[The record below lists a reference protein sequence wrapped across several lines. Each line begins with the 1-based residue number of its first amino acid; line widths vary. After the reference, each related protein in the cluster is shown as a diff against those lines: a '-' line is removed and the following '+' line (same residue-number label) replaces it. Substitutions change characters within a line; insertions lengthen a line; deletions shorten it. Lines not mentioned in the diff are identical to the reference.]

1 MVKLEYVWLDGYKP
15 EPNLRSKVKI
25 VDGSTLGDSIE
36 SFPMWNFD
44 GSSTQQA
51 EGHSSDCIL
60 KPVRVYYGNIFD
72 TVYVFCEVMNADGT
86 PHVTNRRSMV
96 EDQDDLWF
104 GFEQEYFIREEINGG
119 ILGHKQNILKGQG
132 EYYCG
137 VGHNVIGR
145 NFVENHL
152 ETCLEYG
159 INITGINAEVALG
172 QWEYQVFSKG
182 SQKAGDDLWMSRYL
196 LYKIAEDYGYH
207 IELHPKPITH
217 GEWNGSGLH
226 TNFSTEKMR
235 SEGGESYFM
244 SIFNAFESR
253 HKDHISAYGSNN
265 HLRLT
270 GEYETQAIDK
280 FSWGVSDRGASI
292 RVPKDTAKEWKGYVE
307 DRRPGSNAD
316 PYRIIREIMNSLKV
330 AEVLYE
336 TKTMINKDVVIDG
349 LNEKYHAISNH
360 ELLDEY
366 TNDEGYVLEDELMGS
381 LANVPSEEIKFQQTQ
396 KK

>member
-1 MVKLEYVWLDGYKP
+1 
-15 EPNLRSKVKI
+15 
-25 VDGSTLGDSIE
+25 
-36 SFPMWNFD
+36 
-44 GSSTQQA
+44 
-51 EGHSSDCIL
+51 
-60 KPVRVYYGNIFD
+60 
-72 TVYVFCEVMNADGT
+72 
-86 PHVTNRRSMV
+86 MV
-96 EDQDDLWF
+96 EGQDDIWF

-119 ILGHKQNILKGQG
+119 ILGHKRNILKGQG

-137 VGHNVIGR
+137 VGHNVVGR

-253 HKDHISAYGSNN
+253 HKDHINAYGSNN

-366 TNDEGYVLEDELMGS
+366 TNDEGYVLEDELMSS
-381 LANVPSEEIKFQQTQ
+381 LANVTSEEIKFQQTQ